1 MAIRNREDYL
11 EAMRSLRPN
20 VYKFGELIKDV
31 TTHPATKRTIESHC
45 RAFDASNDPD
55 LEEMF
60 TTTSI
65 FTGEKIHRW
74 NSMMQSPDDVITNMY
89 IKRQNY
95 RRTGSCT
102 GAVCVGWNAQNV
114 MWAITHDI
122 DKELGTNY
130 QERLK
135 DWILSAQEN
144 GVTVAGALT
153 DPKGDRSL
161 RPSQQ
166 ANPDANLRIVEV
178 KEDGIVI
185 RGAKTM
191 ICGTAAAQE
200 IFLLPGGVYG
210 EDDKDYALACVIPKD
225 IEGLTIVEATH
236 PSDRRELEITAQGE
250 VPSTGITQAYL
261 LFEDVFVPNERVFL
275 CKEHQYTRNL
285 ITYFTS
291 NYRACIGACVAGQGD
306 VMIGA
311 SILMARANGL
321 SAKTFMKKLVDM
333 SVNNQVTFGLGAG
346 ACAIGSKHDA
356 GSWFADTLTANANK
370 VMVATLP
377 YEVKRL
383 TQEIGGGVVETGCMP
398 SFQDLSN
405 EEYGPLLQIYLKAG
419 APSAETRFKSARL
432 SEWLTVGAGIP
443 GCMHGGGS
451 PDGAKLMVRF
461 TTPMEEYVE
470 YAKRVINIEEEVPE
484 PEKKKRK

>member
-1 MAIRNREDYL
+1 MAIKNREDYL
-11 EAMRSLRPN
+11 AAMRSLRPN
-20 VYKFGELIKDV
+20 VYKFGELILDV
-31 TTHPATKRTIESHC
+31 ATHPATKRTIESHC
-45 RAFDASNDPD
+45 RAFDASNDPELED
-55 LEEMF
+55 LY

-74 NSMMQSPDDVITNMY
+74 NSMMQSSDDVIANMH

-114 MWAITHDI
+114 MWAITYDM
-122 DKELGTNY
+122 DKELGTDY

-135 DWILSAQEN
+135 NWILAAQEK
-144 GVTVAGALT
+144 GLTVAGALT

-161 RPSQQ
+161 KPSQQ
-166 ANPDANLRIVEV
+166 PNPDANLRIVDV
-178 KEDGIVI
+178 QDDGIVI
-185 RGAKTM
+185 RGAKIM
-191 ICGTAAAQE
+191 ICGTAASQE

-210 EDDKDYALACVIPKD
+210 EEDQDYALACAIPKD
-225 IEGLTIVEATH
+225 IEGLTIIEATH
-236 PSDRRELEITAQGE
+236 PSDRRELEATAEDE
-250 VPSTGITQAYL
+250 VPNTGITQAYL
-261 LFEDVFVPNERVFL
+261 LFEDVFVPDERVFL
-275 CKEHQYTRNL
+275 SKEYQYTRNL

-291 NYRACIGACVAGQGD
+291 TYRACIGACVAGQGD

-311 SILMARANGL
+311 AIIMARANGL
-321 SAKTFMKKLVDM
+321 SVKTFMKKLVDM

-356 GSWFADTLTANANK
+356 GSWFADPLTANTNK

-383 TQEIGGGVVETGCMP
+383 TQDIGGGVVETGCMP

-405 EEYGPLLQIYLKAG
+405 EEYGPLLQKYLKAG
-419 APSAETRFKSARL
+419 APSSETRFKSARL

-461 TTPMEEYVE
+461 TTPMEEYVD
-470 YAKRVINIEEEVPE
+470 YAKKIMNIDEEIPE
-484 PEKKKRK
+484 PEKPKKK

>member
-1 MAIRNREDYL
+1 MAIKTREDYL
-11 EAMRSLRPN
+11 AEIRSLRPN
-20 VYKFGELIKDV
+20 VYKFSELITDV
-31 TTHPATKRTIESHC
+31 TTHPATKRTVESHC
-45 RAFDASNDPD
+45 RAFDASNDPEFKD
-55 LEEMF
+55 LY

-74 NSMMQSPDDVITNMY
+74 NSMMQSSDDVIDNMH

-114 MWAITHDI
+114 MWAITHDM
-122 DKELGTNY
+122 DKEHGTNY

-135 DWILSAQEN
+135 NWILTAQEK
-144 GVTVAGALT
+144 GLTVAGALT

-166 ANPDANLRIVEV
+166 PNPDANLRIVDV
-178 KEDGIVI
+178 KDDGIVI

-191 ICGTAAAQE
+191 ICGTAASQE

-210 EDDKDYALACVIPKD
+210 EEDQDYALACVIPKD
-225 IEGLTIVEATH
+225 IEGLTIIEATH
-236 PSDRRELEITAQGE
+236 PSDRRELEATADDE
-250 VPSTGITQAYL
+250 VPNTGITQAYL
-261 LFEDVFVPNERVFL
+261 LFEDVFVPTERVFL
-275 CKEHQYTRNL
+275 SKEYQYTRNL

-291 NYRACIGACVAGQGD
+291 TYRACIGACVAGQGD

-311 SILMARANGL
+311 AILMARANGL

-356 GSWFADTLTANANK
+356 GSWFADPLTANTNK

-398 SFQDLSN
+398 SFQDFSN
-405 EEYGPLLQIYLKAG
+405 EEYGPLLQKYLKAG
-419 APSAETRFKSARL
+419 APTAETRFKAARL

-470 YAKRVINIEEEVPE
+470 YAKSIMNINEEVPE
-484 PEKKKRK
+484 PEKPKKR

>member
-1 MAIRNREDYL
+1 
-11 EAMRSLRPN
+11 
-20 VYKFGELIKDV
+20 
-31 TTHPATKRTIESHC
+31 
-45 RAFDASNDPD
+45 
-55 LEEMF
+55 
-60 TTTSI
+60 
-65 FTGEKIHRW
+65 
-74 NSMMQSPDDVITNMY
+74 
-89 IKRQNY
+89 
-95 RRTGSCT
+95 
-102 GAVCVGWNAQNV
+102 
-114 MWAITHDI
+114 MWAITQDM
-122 DKELGTNY
+122 DKELSTHY

-135 DWILSAQEN
+135 NWILGAQEN
-144 GVTVAGALT
+144 GLTVAGALT

-161 RPSQQ
+161 KPSQQ
-166 ANPDANLRIVEV
+166 PNPDANLRIIDV
-178 KEDGIVI
+178 KDDGIVI

-191 ICGTAAAQE
+191 ICGIAASQE

-210 EDDKDYALACVIPKD
+210 EEDQDYALACAIPKD
-225 IEGLTIVEATH
+225 IEGLTIIEATH
-236 PSDRRELEITAQGE
+236 PSDRRELEATAEDE
-250 VPSTGITQAYL
+250 VPNTGITQAYL

-275 CKEHQYTRNL
+275 SKEYKYTRNL

-311 SILMARANGL
+311 AILIARANGL

-356 GSWFADTLTANANK
+356 GSWFADPLTANTNK

-383 TQEIGGGVVETGCMP
+383 TQDIGGGVVETGCMP

-405 EEYGPLLQIYLKAG
+405 EEYGPLLQKYLKAG
-419 APSAETRFKSARL
+419 SPSADTRFKAARL

-451 PDGAKLMVRF
+451 PDGAKLMVRL
-461 TTPMEEYVE
+461 TTPMEEYVD
-470 YAKRVINIEEEVPE
+470 YAKRIINIEEEVPE
-484 PEKKKRK
+484 PEKPKRK